1 MTAVC
6 LEILTIKSNKMTKF
20 IDIIK
25 EGNEGNSFRDIVD
38 NLDEDQFEDAAEAYH
53 QSKLKLLN
61 IPPVIESLDE
71 LIEWCFNTCN
81 TFNSEELH
89 EILDKINAR

>member
-1 MTAVC
+1 MEEKLKEVRLALIDA
-6 LEILTIKSNKMTKF
+6 LEENDKILLKVGINMLDTVIYELAKSNN
-20 IDIIK
+20 I
-25 EGNEGNSFRDIVD
+25 
-38 NLDEDQFEDAAEAYH
+38 
-53 QSKLKLLN
+53 